1 MKRRIVLG
9 LIGALAAATAGA
21 ETGITDKE
29 IFVASCVDLEA
40 SAKVQSHDL
49 ITAAESYL
57 ASINEKGGIHGRK
70 IRHQVFNDG
79 YEPDKAIDCFNEVQK
94 AGAFALMM
102 SYGSPTGA
110 KYATMALK
118 NKVPYFAAGAGPV
131 FFYEPVNRY
140 LFVSRNSFIGE
151 GKRTVQHLWNDL
163 KLRKYAAIFQDDAG
177 GSMILQGVR
186 QPLEALGAPMVA
198 LGSFKRNTLE
208 VDGAIAQVRAANPE
222 VVFLLGP
229 YTPHV
234 EVLKKAKAAGWK
246 PLFVAVGPR
255 DPLTKAGDAAEGVI
269 ITQVMPPPDRTD
281 LPGIVRLRSLL
292 KKHAPNDKPSYY
304 SVEGF
309 ASAMIFVEG
318 LKRAGRDLTREKFVD
333 SVESVKDFDL
343 GFGSGFKANLSS
355 ERHGAFDGV
364 IFTVVHNGKPVVFD
378 DWSTLTRPAVAH

>member
-1 MKRRIVLG
+1 MKRQLFAG
-9 LIGALAAATAGA
+9 LIAALAAATAGA
-21 ETGITDKE
+21 EVGLTDNE

-49 ITAAESYL
+49 VTAANAYL
-57 ASINEKGGIHGRK
+57 ASINERGGVHGRK

-79 YEPDKAIDCFNEVQK
+79 YEPEKAIDCFNQVQK

-110 KYATMALK
+110 KYAQMALN
-118 NKVPYFAAGAGPV
+118 NKVPYFAAGAGPI

-151 GKRTVQHLWNDL
+151 GKKTVEHLWNDL
-163 KLRKYAAIFQDDAG
+163 KLRRYAAIFQDDAG

-186 QPLEALGAPMVA
+186 KPLEALGAPMVA
-198 LGSFKRNTLE
+198 LGSFKRNTLD

-234 EVLKKAKAAGWK
+234 EVLKKAKDIGWK
-246 PLFVAVGPR
+246 PLFVAIGPR
-255 DPLTKAGDAAEGVI
+255 DPLTKAGEAAEGVI

-281 LPGIVRLRSLL
+281 LPGIVQLRNLL
-292 KKHAPNDKPSYY
+292 KKHAPNEKPSYY

-318 LKRAGRDLTREKFVD
+318 LKRAGRKLSREKFVD
-333 SVESVKDFDL
+333 SVESIRKLDL
-343 GFGSGFKANLSS
+343 GFGPNFKANLSAD
-355 ERHGAFDGV
+355 RHGAFDGV
-364 IFTVVHNGKPVVFD
+364 IFTVVRDGKPVVFE
-378 DWSTLTRPAVAH
+378 DWSALKRPAVAH